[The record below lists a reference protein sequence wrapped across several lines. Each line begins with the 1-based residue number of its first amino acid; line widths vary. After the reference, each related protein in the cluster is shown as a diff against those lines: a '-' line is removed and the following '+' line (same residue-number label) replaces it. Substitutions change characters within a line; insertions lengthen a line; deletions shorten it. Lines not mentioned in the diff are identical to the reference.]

1 MASKPGKNV
10 SSQQRAAG
18 NPKAGIASTTRAA
31 SPAPP
36 ASLAQSRPS
45 SAPVKP
51 FAAATSRPVTKVEA
65 KPGVNLSPTDGSR
78 PTREAV
84 AEAAYFLWLQRGGSD
99 ITNWLDAE
107 AMLTSKVRA
116 KV

>member
-1 MASKPGKNV
+1 MASKPGKNQ
-10 SSQQRAAG
+10 SSQQRPAS

-31 SPAPP
+31 SPTPP
-36 ASLAQSRPS
+36 ASPAQSRPS

-65 KPGVNLSPTDGSR
+65 KPGVNLSTTDGTR

-84 AEAAYFLWLQRGGSD
+84 AEAAYFLWLCFHA
-99 ITNWLDAE
+99 WLDGACDCNWMSPL
-107 AMLTSKVRA
+107 ASGRT
-116 KV
+116 